1 MKQRGSGIGKG
12 TEIRV
17 GDWRE
22 TESEDETEA
31 VGLGKGLR

>member
-22 TESEDETEA
+22 TESEGETE
-31 VGLGKGLR
+31 RQWDWERD

>member
-1 MKQRGSGIGKG
+1 MKQRGSGIGRG

-17 GDWRE
+17 GDRGE